1 LTQGGQTK
9 RSYQPDV
16 GLVKNREEPMVSFA
30 EVRSFLISPEVAS
43 SLEIIKESSVLG
55 KAAGGSSLSRDRYEN
70 PMDLFEKRI
79 RE

>member
-1 LTQGGQTK
+1 
-9 RSYQPDV
+9 
-16 GLVKNREEPMVSFA
+16 MVSFA